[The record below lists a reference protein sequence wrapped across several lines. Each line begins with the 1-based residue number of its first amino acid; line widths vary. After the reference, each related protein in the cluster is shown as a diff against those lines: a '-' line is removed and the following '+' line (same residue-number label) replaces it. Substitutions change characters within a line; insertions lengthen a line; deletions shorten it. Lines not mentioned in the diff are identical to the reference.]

1 MVAKSWPCTI
11 TILRPSEPSSNGI
24 WDLFLTSDGITSS
37 QLVDLAN
44 TTDIEITR
52 IRNRLRWLCHVARMP
67 DEWPVKA
74 LSYVELTEG
83 SRRVGRPFLR
93 RKDTLQDILKR
104 SKSSTLLLSV
114 LRFCHCRRP
123 CGWQRLITVVYN
135 TIDDDRRKANTE
147 KRAKCHE
154 RRSVGKLAALD
165 GQLVLLLI
173 L

>member
-1 MVAKSWPCTI
+1 MASKGT
-11 TILRPSEPSSNGI
+11 
-24 WDLFLTSDGITSS
+24 
-37 QLVDLAN
+37 
-44 TTDIEITR
+44 
-52 IRNRLRWLCHVARMP
+52 WLG
-67 DEWPVKA
+67 
-74 LSYVELTEG
+74 ELTEG
-83 SRRVGRPFLR
+83 SRGVGRPFLR

-104 SKSSTLLLSV
+104 RAV

-123 CGWQRLITVVYN
+123 CGWQRLITEVYN
-135 TIDDDRRKANTE
+135 TIDDDRPKANTE

>member
-52 IRNRLRWLCHVARMP
+52 IRNRLRWLCYVARMP
-67 DEWPVKA
+67 HEWPVKA
-74 LSYVELTEG
+74 LSYGELTES

-93 RKDTLQDILKR
+93 RKDTLQDILKGR
-104 SKSSTLLLSV
+104 AV

-123 CGWQRLITVVYN
+123 CRWQRLITEVCN
-135 TIDDDRRKANTE
+135 TIDDDRRKANRE